1 MNILAL
7 ALLASRCA
15 VAAQTAPVLLPLKDS
30 PGDWAAAKYATNAA
44 FDRITAADE
53 GSKRPIAKIRE
64 LVAIVEKDERAET
77 ERQTEFFRKHPVE
90 GAAFK
95 DLKARVE
102 FVFEARM
109 WANYGW
115 FMPVSFNEVAA
126 ESGQPASRFPG
137 VPLKTFTT
145 DVQYCE
151 QFSRYGAQIN
161 KLIDGIDP
169 GFKPRKHAIG
179 ACTL

>member
-1 MNILAL
+1 MGQLRLVHARFL
-7 ALLASRCA
+7 QRGGRRVRPAGL
-15 VAAQTAPVLLPLKDS
+15 PV
-30 PGDWAAAKYATNAA
+30 
-44 FDRITAADE
+44 
-53 GSKRPIAKIRE
+53 
-64 LVAIVEKDERAET
+64 
-77 ERQTEFFRKHPVE
+77 
-90 GAAFK
+90 
-95 DLKARVE
+95 
-102 FVFEARM
+102 
-109 WANYGW
+109 
-115 FMPVSFNEVAA
+115 
-126 ESGQPASRFPG
+126 SRFPG